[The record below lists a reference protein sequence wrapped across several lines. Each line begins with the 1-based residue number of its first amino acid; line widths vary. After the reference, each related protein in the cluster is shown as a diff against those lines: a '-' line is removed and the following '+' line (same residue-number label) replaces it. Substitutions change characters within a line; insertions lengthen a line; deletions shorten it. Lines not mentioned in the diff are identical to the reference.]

1 MSDPSV
7 GDRRA
12 SWIEAGAGAD
22 SDVEEQGLGI
32 DDGRGVNGD
41 VFVDGL
47 ALGEGAGDGGFE
59 ELDADALVEASA
71 GDGDGVGLVG
81 AVGIG
86 IEALDPE
93 GGSGGNF
100 GEGGDAG
107 GAGAVKGGGTGGHH
121 DGSGVVVVAG
131 GSGDAGGVEALEAL
145 GAVGVAAEDSGGAD
159 GGSVS
164 FSAGEKGLE
173 ESDDFFGGAHGAAP
187 PARGSNPWLPEANNR
202 PLKGATPPPARGR
215 PSSSLISGASDSAIR
230 TNTDRHGRTRTGTD
244 ITGVA
249 PGCRWPGS
257 GASGWRPVRG
267 SMRWMVAPG
276 FTWQIGRI
284 TVWVMAILRARR
296 RFATAW
302 ASSRFWM

>member
-145 GAVGVAAEDSGGAD
+145 GAVGVAAEDSGGTD

-173 ESDDFFGGAHGAAP
+173 EGDDFFGGAHDASRTSLRQGLKPLATGGQKSTPEGGDSTSRPTSPPGPLSPRPPFLRERGKLRPSP
-187 PARGSNPWLPEANNR
+187 PAPLP
-202 PLKGATPPPARGR
+202 
-215 PSSSLISGASDSAIR
+215 
-230 TNTDRHGRTRTGTD
+230 
-244 ITGVA
+244 
-249 PGCRWPGS
+249 
-257 GASGWRPVRG
+257 
-267 SMRWMVAPG
+267 
-276 FTWQIGRI
+276 
-284 TVWVMAILRARR
+284 RAGEG
-296 RFATAW
+296 
-302 ASSRFWM
+302 